1 MRPIGL
7 CFIGFL
13 AVTACA
19 LAATGGKPPLFRR
32 DPGAPI
38 PPQKLPAG
46 IKSLSAEACR
56 KCHEE
61 IYNQWK
67 TSQHSKAATGEIW
80 RACWTVRSQPPFC
93 TNCHFPLAQ
102 QKPRVLAGFKE
113 SGPLPLV
120 LLDKPNFDTAL
131 TREGVNCAVCH
142 IRNGTILGPRQFT
155 PKEAEDIPHP
165 VQYDERFTKSEF
177 CYGCHGWSFPR
188 ARMSEGLCDGVHSY
202 TKFEWDKKETCQSC
216 HLPRRKGAVAEDYP
230 EREYG
235 AHVEGHLART
245 PEGLRESL
253 PIEVKADRER
263 YAAGETVNAIVTVTN
278 KAGHTAP
285 TACGVRAIHVVVSLV
300 DGQGNKAEEKTFR
313 LSRAFEFPAYPTE
326 THDTRLAPGETRALR
341 YNGRIPSE
349 WTGRKVQLRA
359 ELIYYLVSPRKAEEA
374 PLPLERTTIP
384 VATKEVVVSSE

>member
-19 LAATGGKPPLFRR
+19 LAAAGGKPPLFRP
-32 DPGAPI
+32 DPGGPI
-38 PPQKLPAG
+38 PPQKLPPG

-56 KCHEE
+56 ECHTE

-67 TSQHSKAATGEIW
+67 TSQHSKAATGDIW
-80 RACWTVRSQPPFC
+80 RTCWTVRSQPPFC

-155 PKEAEDIPHP
+155 PKEMEDIPHP
-165 VQYDERFTKSEF
+165 VQY
-177 CYGCHGWSFPR
+177 
-188 ARMSEGLCDGVHSY
+188 
-202 TKFEWDKKETCQSC
+202 
-216 HLPRRKGAVAEDYP
+216 
-230 EREYG
+230 
-235 AHVEGHLART
+235 
-245 PEGLRESL
+245 
-253 PIEVKADRER
+253 EVKLDKER
-263 YAAGETVNAIVTVTN
+263 YAAGETVNATVTVTN
-278 KAGHTAP
+278 LAGHTAP
-285 TACGVRAIHVVVSLV
+285 TACGVRAIHVIVSLV

-341 YNGRIPSE
+341 YSGRIPSE
-349 WTGRKVQLRA
+349 WAGRKVQLKA
-359 ELIYYLVSPRKAEEA
+359 ELIYYLVSPRKSEEA
-374 PLPLERTTIP
+374 PLPSERTTVP
-384 VATKEVVVSSE
+384 VTVKDAAVSP